1 MCRTDEINDI
11 KLHTDM
17 IRNIALVAH
26 DARKTELV
34 SWVRFNAGSLK
45 SCRLF
50 CTGTTGRLIEDA
62 LKEELGDQCPEIT
75 KLLSGPLGGD
85 AQISAMI
92 AGWICWFSSATTS

>member
-1 MCRTDEINDI
+1 
-11 KLHTDM
+11 M

-45 SCRLF
+45 SCKLF

-62 LKEELGDQCPEIT
+62 
-75 KLLSGPLGGD
+75 
-85 AQISAMI
+85 
-92 AGWICWFSSATTS
+92 